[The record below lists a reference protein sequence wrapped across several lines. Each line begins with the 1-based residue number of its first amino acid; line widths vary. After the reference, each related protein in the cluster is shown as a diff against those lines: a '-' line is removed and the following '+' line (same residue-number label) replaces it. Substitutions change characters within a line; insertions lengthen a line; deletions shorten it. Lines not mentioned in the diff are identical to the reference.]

1 MPGHKDK
8 AKKKKAPTNR
18 PAKKNRVK
26 KPSIGKPKKNPFQRK
41 NKKKNNEP
49 KFHAAVMPN
58 RPVGGPI
65 LFVQNE
71 REMNQAPGGR
81 RGPVIL

>member
-26 KPSIGKPKKNPFQRK
+26 KPSIGKPKNPFQRK
-41 NKKKNNEP
+41 NKKKNNREMM
-49 KFHAAVMPN
+49 HSAVMPN

-71 REMNQAPGGR
+71 QEMNQAPGGR

>member
-26 KPSIGKPKKNPFQRK
+26 KPKNPFQRK
-41 NKKKNNEP
+41 NKKKNNREMM
-49 KFHAAVMPN
+49 HAAVMPN

-71 REMNQAPGGR
+71 REMNQSPGGKFGDVR
-81 RGPVIL
+81 VH